1 MWILI
6 LYCYGIGYVYVFV
19 WIQQYDSCKIYGDIN
34 VCEEDVMIL
43 FIDEWGYIENY
54 KQGDKDRY

>member
-1 MWILI
+1 M
-6 LYCYGIGYVYVFV
+6 LYCYGIGYVYVFI
-19 WIQQYDSCKIYGDIN
+19 WIQHYDSCKIYSDIN

-54 KQGDKDRY
+54 KQSGKDGY